1 MPESEKPQ
9 LKKEIAELDAKL
21 QTDGID
27 VFGSVTGE
35 FAKVLTPEALQFI
48 GRLASG
54 YEPRRRE
61 LLEAPA

>member
-1 MPESEKPQ
+1 M
-9 LKKEIAELDAKL
+9 DAKL

-48 GRLASG
+48 GRLA
-54 YEPRRRE
+54 R
-61 LLEAPA
+61 